1 MGILDEMATTFSRR
15 SAVKDMLLTF
25 LQIFIL
31 LGALQ
36 LTGIGTATAEVRPAA
51 SFNLQITAL
60 DPGTGTSLAAGD
72 RLYLRVSYQSPVP
85 VRFVPEGFRQGT
97 VQDAAVT
104 SSTPPYSA
112 GRNEALTWILYN
124 STVGVDELRV
134 TAYDLSWKPLGRA
147 SEQAHIT
154 WEQRDS
160 FEPREPAAWVEP
172 LARNHRRVFDSS
184 YDPQPEQPHP
194 VFDFFFVLCFMAIPG
209 YLLMQ
214 FQMLAR
220 YRGKWQWYAAA
231 PLLPI
236 IPLGLYSL
244 LGLGLSADLWV
255 IFLFRYLAV
264 AFLYLLILWTVVW
277 KRERKTH
284 RQLRQNVDATSGKE

>member
-1 MGILDEMATTFSRR
+1 
-15 SAVKDMLLTF
+15 VKSKLLTCF
-25 LQIFIL
+25 QIFVL

-36 LTGIGTATAEVRPAA
+36 LPGVAAATAETPPAA
-51 SFNLQITAL
+51 FNMQVTAL
-60 DPGTGTSLAAGD
+60 DPDTGSSLAAGD
-72 RLYLRVSYQSPVP
+72 RLYLRIAYQSPVP
-85 VRFVPEGFRQGT
+85 VRFLPEGFRQGT
-97 VQDAAVT
+97 VQGDAVT
-104 SSTPPYSA
+104 SSTPPYST

-124 STVGVDELRV
+124 TAVSIDTLRI
-134 TAYDLSWKPLGRA
+134 TAYDLAWKPLGTT
-147 SEQAHIT
+147 STQTHIT
-154 WEQRDS
+154 WEQRES
-160 FEPREPAAWVEP
+160 FIAREPAAWVEP

-214 FQMLAR
+214 FQMLVR

-231 PLLPI
+231 PLLPM

-244 LGLGLSADLWV
+244 IGLGLSSDLWV

-277 KRERKTH
+277 SRERNQR
-284 RQLRQNVDATSGKE
+284 RQVHQNVDTTSGKE

>member
-1 MGILDEMATTFSRR
+1 MKS
-15 SAVKDMLLTF
+15 KLLTCF
-25 LQIFIL
+25 QIFVL

-36 LTGIGTATAEVRPAA
+36 LPGVFTAVAETRPVA
-51 SFNLQITAL
+51 SIDMQITAL
-60 DPGTGTSLAAGD
+60 DPDTGAFLAAGD
-72 RLYLRVSYQSPVP
+72 RLYLRITYQSPVA
-85 VRFVPEGFRQGT
+85 VRFVPEGFRQETLQGAT
-97 VQDAAVT
+97 VT

-112 GRNEALTWILYN
+112 GQGEALTWILYN
-124 STVGVDELRV
+124 SAVGIDELRV
-134 TAYDLSWKPLGRA
+134 TAYDIAWKPLGTTSLRT
-147 SEQAHIT
+147 HIN
-154 WEQRDS
+154 WEQHDS
-160 FEPREPAAWVEP
+160 FVAREPSAWVEP

-209 YLLMQ
+209 YLLLQ
-214 FQMLAR
+214 FHMLVR
-220 YRGKWQWYAAA
+220 YRGKSQWYAAA

-244 LGLGLSADLWV
+244 IGFGLSADLWV

-277 KRERKTH
+277 TRERKNR
-284 RQLRQNVDATSGKE
+284 RQLRQSVDATSGKE